1 MKHKITSF
9 PLDYKTENIIV
20 ETINKNKYKKEEVQ
34 NMDGFMKF
42 KKALQKHFDEMQKE
56 EDNDGRKLLYL

>member
-1 MKHKITSF
+1 MSLLKIRIN
-9 PLDYKTENIIV
+9 KTENITV

-42 KKALQKHFDEMQKE
+42 KKALHKHFDEMQKE
-56 EDNDGRKLLYL
+56 EDNDKR

>member
-1 MKHKITSF
+1 MSLLKIRIN
-9 PLDYKTENIIV
+9 KTENITV

-56 EDNDGRKLLYL
+56 EDNDKR

>member
-1 MKHKITSF
+1 M
-9 PLDYKTENIIV
+9 ENITV

-42 KKALQKHFDEMQKE
+42 KKALQKHFDEK
-56 EDNDGRKLLYL
+56 